1 MFGYDEQ
8 STFYLRS
15 TASALLSLQCS
26 DLHTLDRFI
35 GRTSHVRELHTQF
48 GSLKSYEKGRVEPI
62 DDDVKHYAFSNCF
75 EIASKSKPYEKVVFG
90 QNQIYVLETLR
101 AEGDSPWYTCAH
113 DEFALSM
120 DGDVE
125 IHLIQLDVSQ
135 TVKDENK
142 NGAVLVQGQPHGAK
156 MGWMKIKRGHQ
167 ALLPKNTAYQFK
179 SAQPAVLIL
188 QTCKG
193 DLSVEKWA
201 DICQTA

>member
-1 MFGYDEQ
+1 MTVNY
-8 STFYLRS
+8 
-15 TASALLSLQCS
+15 
-26 DLHTLDRFI
+26 HTN
-35 GRTSHVRELHTQF
+35 F
-48 GSLKSYEKGRVEPI
+48 GSLKSNEKGRVQPI

-75 EIASKSKPYEKVVFG
+75 EIASNSKPYEKVVFG

-101 AEGDSPWYTCAH
+101 AEGTSPWYTCAH

-125 IHLIQLDVSQ
+125 IHLIKLDPAQ
-135 TVKDENK
+135 TVKDENQ
-142 NGAVLVQGQPHGAK
+142 NGAVLVQGEPQGVK

-179 SAQPAVLIL
+179 SAQPGVLIL

-193 DLSVEKWA
+193 ELSVEKWA